1 LTSDVLTVHSEGA
14 VRVVTLN
21 RPDRGNAID
30 KDLHTAL
37 ENVWRELETDLDA
50 RAVVLTGAGAMFCSG
65 GDIESFDESLARAVR
80 RRNLSSS
87 IRLAHEMIRFNLP
100 VVAAV
105 NGPAVGLGC
114 SLAAM
119 SDIVL
124 IAEGAFMSDPHVA
137 VGLVAADGGPLT
149 WPLLMGLLRAK
160 EYLLLG
166 ERIPSAKAVELGLAT
181 REVAPERLMDEAMA
195 VAERLAQLPPQ
206 AVQDT
211 KRAINLHIQQ
221 AATAILPFAF
231 AAESE
236 SIISDEVA
244 ATVQRFRDR
253 GV

>member
-1 LTSDVLTVHSEGA
+1 MTGDVLTVRPEGPI
-14 VRVVTLN
+14 RVVTLN
-21 RPDRGNAID
+21 RPKSGNAID

-37 ENVWRELETDLDA
+37 ENVWRELEADLDA
-50 RAVVLTGAGAMFCSG
+50 RAVVLTGAGSTFCSG
-65 GDIESFDESLARAVR
+65 GDISSFDESLDRSIR

-87 IRLAHEMIRFNLP
+87 IRLANEMIRFNLP
-100 VVAAV
+100 IVAAV

-124 IAEGAFMSDPHVA
+124 IARGAFMSDPHVE

-149 WPLLMGLLRAK
+149 WPLLIGLLRAK

-166 ERIPSAKAVELGLAT
+166 KRIPSDKAAELGLAT
-181 REVAPERLMDEAMA
+181 REVSPDDLMSEAMD
-195 VAERLAQLPPQ
+195 VAQQLAALPPQ

-236 SIISDEVA
+236 SIMSDEVG
-244 ATVQRFRDR
+244 ATVARFRSR
-253 GV
+253 GN

>member
-1 LTSDVLTVHSEGA
+1 
-14 VRVVTLN
+14 
-21 RPDRGNAID
+21 
-30 KDLHTAL
+30 
-37 ENVWRELETDLDA
+37 
-50 RAVVLTGAGAMFCSG
+50 
-65 GDIESFDESLARAVR
+65 
-80 RRNLSSS
+80 
-87 IRLAHEMIRFNLP
+87 
-100 VVAAV
+100 
-105 NGPAVGLGC
+105 
-114 SLAAM
+114 
-119 SDIVL
+119 
-124 IAEGAFMSDPHVA
+124 
-137 VGLVAADGGPLT
+137 
-149 WPLLMGLLRAK
+149 
-160 EYLLLG
+160 LLG